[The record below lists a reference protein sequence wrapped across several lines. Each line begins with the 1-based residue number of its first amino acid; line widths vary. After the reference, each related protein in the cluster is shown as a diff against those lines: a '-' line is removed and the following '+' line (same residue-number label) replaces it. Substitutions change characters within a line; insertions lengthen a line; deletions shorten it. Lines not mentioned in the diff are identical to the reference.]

1 MNVCFCN
8 KPLKKCPI
16 VFCIMEPEVFEE
28 PEKICPERVVVLGP
42 GLMSAY
48 CNEEA
53 EFIVDGSNAGPGKSL
68 YTVYK
73 LFFFFFFIS
82 SFVFCVLRYD

>member
-8 KPLKKCPI
+8 KPLKKSPV
-16 VFCIMEPEVFEE
+16 VFCIIEEEKCEEPEVR
-28 PEKICPERVVVLGP
+28 PEKVVVLGP

-53 EFIVDGSNAGPGKSL
+53 EFIIDGSNAGPGK
-68 YTVYK
+68 
-73 LFFFFFFIS
+73 
-82 SFVFCVLRYD
+82 